1 MNGLTILKRC
11 RTADGDMTRIR
22 QRIQRRREAME
33 CITPRMD
40 AAGGRG
46 PAESDKVSAFVA
58 AITQLEAELAA
69 RDQARSAEVA
79 SACVLLD
86 TLPDV
91 EGSVL
96 HAYYVKRLSIP
107 AIARRMGYTD
117 GYIRKLKKGGE
128 ALLDA
133 LPADV
138 ITDSL
143 PAWYL
148 RDRPERPSA

>member
-1 MNGLTILKRC
+1 MNGMTILERC
-11 RTADGDMTRIR
+11 RAADGDMARIR

-40 AAGGRG
+40 SAGARG
-46 PAESDKVSAFVA
+46 TAESDKLGAFVA

-69 RDQARSAEVA
+69 REQARSVEVA

-86 TLPDV
+86 ALPDV

-96 HAYYVKRLSIP
+96 HAYYVKRLPISV
-107 AIARRMGYTD
+107 IARRMGYTD
-117 GYIRKLKKGGE
+117 GYIRRLKREGE

-133 LPADV
+133 LSTDV
-138 ITDSL
+138 VIGSL

-148 RDRPERPSA
+148 RDRAER